1 MGWRPVKEFRAF
13 RGARVAWPRTM
24 KTWTRL
30 GRSTLVLCLVIAGA
44 AGGTNESRAESPRFG
59 LHAARPWVS
68 ADVGSGWNLGFAG
81 SLRLGQSVDLRFL
94 TGSLNFS
101 NNIRTLDLRLEVLL
115 PFTWGEQHVL
125 IGPSL
130 GLMRFSM
137 DGVNGNRFAAYGLA
151 ASLPLG
157 STAERLSWGTDLSIL
172 KGRPGDRSL
181 WLLSPGVWV
190 KTAF

>member
-1 MGWRPVKEFRAF
+1 MSMST
-13 RGARVAWPRTM
+13 RT
-24 KTWTRL
+24 
-30 GRSTLVLCLVIAGA
+30 GFSTLVLVLALVLGA
-44 AGGTNESRAESPRFG
+44 DESRAEPPRFG

-68 ADVGSGWNLGFAG
+68 ADVGSGWNMGFAG
-81 SLRLGQSVDLRFL
+81 SLRLGQSVELQFL
-94 TGSLNFS
+94 SGSLNFN
-101 NNIRTLDLRLEVLL
+101 NNIKSLDLRLEALL
-115 PFTWGEQHVL
+115 PFAWGDQRVL

-157 STAERLSWGTDLSIL
+157 EGAERLSWGTDLSIL
-172 KGRPGDRSL
+172 KGKPGDRSL